1 MRRGIAVTGA
11 LLITAMMLA
20 GCGDNESS
28 ESTPPDSS
36 ETEESAPDVSED
48 AATPEDEAS
57 APVELVD
64 VVVISY
70 EAHNYIAETVLKDES
85 NACAELLPSLQS
97 ANSVELAVAGE
108 NSPRAAGW
116 SPSTNNGSPFPCRVE
131 ALFEGV
137 PAEAD
142 SYTAT
147 QVGESKVKYETT
159 VTGAELAAAGNEIM
173 LVKEAAPVVSAEP
186 SEDEGESKG
195 DSDGGLG
202 VIGGVDVDAFL
213 DAECLSGENSFLKIY
228 KNYSKALGPGRGD
241 DIFVM
246 SREKM
251 TNNCDKDIKAF
262 SYSIIYY
269 DVFGDKIYRGD
280 SKPTMRIKAGRSKQT
295 RKTRAT
301 SSTLST
307 ITFKRGTMRRRETS
321 RRKLSCGRSCSPTER
336 NSTRVCDAVAPYPQ
350 PLA

>member
-1 MRRGIAVTGA
+1 
-11 LLITAMMLA
+11 MLA

-28 ESTPPDSS
+28 ESAPPESS
-36 ETEESAPDVSED
+36 ESEESAQDVSED
-48 AATPEDEAS
+48 AATPQDEAS

-64 VVVISY
+64 VLVISHQLGNGIQ
-70 EAHNYIAETVLKDES
+70 ENGLTARGF
-85 NACAELLPSLQS
+85 ACVEGFSSLRNGG
-97 ANSVELAVAGE
+97 NSVELVIAGE
-108 NSPRAAGW
+108 DSPRTADWLRSA
-116 SPSTNNGSPFPCRVE
+116 SNGTPLPCRVE
-131 ALFEGV
+131 ALFEDV
-137 PAEAD
+137 PAGAD

-147 QVGESKVKYETT
+147 QVGGSKEKYETT
-159 VTGAELAAAGNEIM
+159 VTGAELAAAGNEII
-173 LVKEAAPVVSAEP
+173 LVEEAAPVVSAEP
-186 SEDEGESKG
+186 SEDEGEGKG

-228 KNYSKALGPGRGD
+228 KNYSAALGPGRGN

-295 RKTRAT
+295 PKDKGYIVNSFDDNFQAWNNAKARDIT
-301 SSTLST
+301 SEIIVRQIVFSD
-307 ITFKRGTMRRRETS
+307 GT
-321 RRKLSCGRSCSPTER
+321 KLDTG
-336 NSTRVCDAVAPYPQ
+336 
-350 PLA
+350 L